1 MIKARSSKQFL
12 PAAAR
17 FGKRY
22 YQRRKYNT
30 GVYTGIGYYRPIGYY
45 GHASHSKLMRIIFDS

>member
-1 MIKARSSKQFL
+1 M

-22 YQRRKYNT
+22 YQRRKYNQ
-30 GVYTGIGYYRPIGYY
+30 GVYVGVAHHRPIGYY
-45 GHASHSKLMRIIFDS
+45 GYYHGSHGQ